1 MIRIIFF
8 LLLIALA
15 AAGAAWVAD
24 QTGDVTLTW
33 GGWRVQTTLPVFAL
47 ALGIIVVVAMM
58 MWSIV
63 SALWRTPDRIRRGR
77 RERRHARGRHA
88 ITHGLL
94 AIGHGDAGTA
104 RQHADVA
111 RRIAGHDPLA
121 LLLHAQS
128 AQLDGDRDRA
138 NTAFRAMTEREDTRL
153 LGLRGLFIEAQ
164 RADDPVA
171 AVMVAEEAL
180 KISPS
185 STWASHAVLGFRCA
199 KGDWAGALKILDH
212 DLESGLIDKAAY
224 RRRRGVLLTARALEL
239 ETLDRDLSRENAM
252 EAVKL
257 APTLVPAAVLAAKFE
272 SEAHQVRRAMRI
284 AEAAWLAHPH
294 PDLADAY
301 AHVRLGDS
309 ARQRLTRVET
319 LAAKTPGHI
328 EGALAIARAAIDAS
342 EFARAREALAPF
354 TAQPTQRV
362 AMLMAEIE
370 RTEHG
375 DSGKARAWTLRAV
388 RARHD
393 PVWTADGYVSDRWRP
408 VSPVTGRLDAFQ
420 WQTPVASLPSD
431 KGATIES
438 SPFEEAMLAAPSP
451 RRDHAVNEVLVEPP
465 RAVLPGVKPA
475 PTPQDNIPQENPQ
488 ENIAQENIA
497 QEIIAQGNVPND
509 TTPVSSFPD
518 KTVEPVAAAAPAV
531 QAKEAVEKS
540 VEKSVKEPIKERE
553 KEPAKEPIKAPAEAV
568 AAPPPASLPAAA
580 LVSPAS
586 NPSFPN
592 PSPSNSPASNP
603 QGEAPAPTPL
613 FRTRADLG
621 RTPGAVVPAVIPL
634 VRAPDDP
641 GIDDDGPVDE
651 FTEQIGTPKAQPG
664 AGPGFWSAGGA

>member
-1 MIRIIFF
+1 MIRIVSF
-8 LLLIALA
+8 LLLTALA
-15 AAGAAWVAD
+15 AYGASWVAD
-24 QTGDVTLTW
+24 QAGDVTLTW
-33 GGWRVQTTLPVFAL
+33 GGWRVQATLPVFAL
-47 ALGIIVVVAMM
+47 ALCLVVLAALLAWIML
-58 MWSIV
+58 
-63 SALWRTPDRIRRGR
+63 SALWRTPGRIRRGH

-94 AIGHGDAGTA
+94 AIGHGDSAAA

-111 RRIAGHDPLA
+111 RRLAGHDPLA

-128 AQLDGDRDRA
+128 AQLDGDRERA
-138 NTAFRAMTEREDTRL
+138 NAAFRTMAEREDTRL

-164 RADDPVA
+164 RADDPVS

-199 KGDWAGALKILDH
+199 QGDWAGALKILDN
-212 DLESGLIDKAAY
+212 DLESGLIDKATY
-224 RRRRGVLLTARALEL
+224 KRRRGVLLTARALEL
-239 ETLDRDLSRENAM
+239 ETLDRDLSRENVM

-284 AEAAWLAHPH
+284 VEAAWLAHPH

-309 ARQRLTRVET
+309 ARQRLVRVET
-319 LAAKTPGHI
+319 LTAKTPGHI
-328 EGALAIARAAIDAS
+328 EGALAVARAAIDAS
-342 EFARAREALAPF
+342 EFARAREALRPF
-354 TAQPTQRV
+354 ASAPTQRV

-431 KGATIES
+431 KGTTIES
-438 SPFEEAMLAAPSP
+438 SPFEEAMLAAPAPP
-451 RRDHAVNEVLVEPP
+451 RERLANAGLVNTGLANTGLVEPP
-465 RAVLPGVKPA
+465 RVRPPEATPEPATQDNSPPA
-475 PTPQDNIPQENPQ
+475 PEPGIEPKIEPKAIEPAAPGSAPAVKTAEPVPAPPSSPTPSAPQPSPPQ
-488 ENIAQENIA
+488 MAASTLEA
-497 QEIIAQGNVPND
+497 P
-509 TTPVSSFPD
+509 
-518 KTVEPVAAAAPAV
+518 PVAAAPA
-531 QAKEAVEKS
+531 
-540 VEKSVKEPIKERE
+540 
-553 KEPAKEPIKAPAEAV
+553 
-568 AAPPPASLPAAA
+568 
-580 LVSPAS
+580 
-586 NPSFPN
+586 
-592 PSPSNSPASNP
+592 
-603 QGEAPAPTPL
+603 PL
-613 FRTRADLG
+613 FRARADLG
-621 RTPGAVVPAVIPL
+621 KAASAPVSAVIPIL
-634 VRAPDDP
+634 RAPDDP
-641 GIDDDGPVDE
+641 GIDDEAPADE
-651 FTEQIGTPKAQPG
+651 FTEQIGTPRAQ
-664 AGPGFWSAGGA
+664 AGGWRGFWSRWGG